1 MIKMLMIISVEWV
14 HDNIANFGG
23 DPDRIILWG
32 QSAGAGSVTVYPYG
46 YPDNPIV
53 AGLIADSGGPGI
65 VGGSDSAQTN
75 FTSLAGLVGCKNLG
89 PDDEIACVRKVP
101 AQDLE
106 NALSWYSGNNTSP
119 PISFKPVV
127 DDKTAFANWTQRVL
141 QGKIAKIVSFLTFKV
156 TRKRENLDLTTPAAT
171 DNR

>member
-1 MIKMLMIISVEWV
+1 
-14 HDNIANFGG
+14 
-23 DPDRIILWG
+23 
-32 QSAGAGSVTVYPYG
+32 VYPYG
-46 YPDNPIV
+46 YPENPIV

-119 PISFKPVV
+119 SISFKPVV

-141 QGKIAKIVSFLTFKV
+141 EGKIAKVVSFLSLQATGK
-156 TRKRENLDLTTPAAT
+156 RKNCNLTNHEAT
-171 DNR
+171 YNR